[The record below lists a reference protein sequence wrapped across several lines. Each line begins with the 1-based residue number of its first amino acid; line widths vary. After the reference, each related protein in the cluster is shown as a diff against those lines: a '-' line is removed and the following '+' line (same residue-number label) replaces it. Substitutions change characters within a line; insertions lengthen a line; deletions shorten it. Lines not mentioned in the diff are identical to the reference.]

1 MQNYFLERAMNIDS
15 KTRNIIVAVI
25 LVLIF
30 LWGWSVGRRSTN
42 SPSGSTYHETTITN
56 TTRTRPDSM
65 KLEVR
70 IPLKPLHILKR
81 ATSRD
86 SVLVRLD
93 TLLLADTNGS
103 YMSPAT
109 HSPHDPDTIH
119 ATYDL
124 FMRALALSIG
134 FAERRDSVV
143 IKYVAHDSVI
153 TKRDS
158 IVVTNWKVHPW
169 YEEALQILGALAA
182 GFLFGALRR

>member
-1 MQNYFLERAMNIDS
+1 MHIDP

-42 SPSGSTYHETTITN
+42 SPSSSTYHETTITN
-56 TTRTRPDSM
+56 TTRARPDSA
-65 KLEVR
+65 KVEVR
-70 IPLKPLHILKR
+70 VPLKPLHLVKR
-81 ATSRD
+81 AASHD
-86 SVLVRLD
+86 SMLVRLD
-93 TLLLADTNGS
+93 TLLTADTNGPYIANRKHTS
-103 YMSPAT
+103 
-109 HSPHDPDTIH
+109 HDPDTIQ

-124 FMRALALSIG
+124 VLRVLALSIG

-143 IKYVAHDSVI
+143 IKYLAHDSVI
-153 TKRDS
+153 TRRDS
-158 IVVTNWKVHPW
+158 IVVTNWKEHPW